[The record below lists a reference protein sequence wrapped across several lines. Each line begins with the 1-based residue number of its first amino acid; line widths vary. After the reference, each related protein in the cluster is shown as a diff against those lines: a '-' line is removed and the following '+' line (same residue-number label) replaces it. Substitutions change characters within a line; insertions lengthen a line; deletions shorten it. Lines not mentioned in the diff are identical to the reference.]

1 MSRKPI
7 DMRKI
12 REVIRLRQCLR
23 LSVREIAASCAIGR
37 TTVGEYLRRSEAA
50 GLGWPLPDDL
60 DDEGLER
67 LLFPPPAA
75 CAAAVRP
82 VPDWTRVRRELSGK
96 GVTLM
101 LLWHEY
107 KRSFPEGYGYSRYA
121 ELYRVWEK
129 STDLRMLQR
138 HKAGQKLFADFA
150 GLTMPVKDPKTGLV
164 RKVQIYVGAL
174 GASQHIF
181 AKAYESQELPNWL
194 AANADALEF
203 YGAVPEMLVPDN
215 LKSGVTSADRY
226 EPVVNPAF
234 AEFARHYGLAVV
246 PARPKKPRDKS
257 KVENAV
263 LQVERWILAP
273 LRDRTFFS
281 LEELNDAIA
290 AKLEELADRL
300 MKGPEASRRQLFE
313 ELDRP
318 AMRPLPASRYVY
330 AAWSRCKVG
339 PDYHVELEGHRY
351 SVPHT
356 LVGTRVDLRAADMT
370 VEIFSKGKRVCGHLR
385 SLLRRGFTTDPD
397 HMPRAHRE
405 FAQWT
410 PERLERWALE
420 NGPNASAFVS
430 ELMDGRV
437 HRQQAFRACMG
448 AISLSKSY
456 GSERLEAACGRALAC
471 RAFSY
476 RSLKTILEKGLD
488 HGWAP
493 ASAPEEPAADHA
505 NLRGA
510 RYYEEDPPCAS

>member
-1 MSRKPI
+1 
-7 DMRKI
+7 MRKI
-12 REVIRLRQCLR
+12 REVIRLRHSLR

-37 TTVGEYLRRSEAA
+37 TTVGEYLRRSQAA
-50 GLGWPLPDDL
+50 GLGWPLPDEL
-60 DDEGLER
+60 DDDGLQR
-67 LLFPPPAA
+67 RLFPPPAA
-75 CAAAVRP
+75 CTAAGRP
-82 VPDWTRVRRELSGK
+82 LPDWPRVRRELARK
-96 GVTLM
+96 GVTLL

-121 ELYRVWEK
+121 ELYRVWER

-138 HKAGQKLFADFA
+138 HKAGEKLFADFA
-150 GLTMPVKDPKTGLV
+150 GLTIPVTDPKTGLV
-164 RKVQIYVGAL
+164 RKVQIYAGAL

-181 AKAYESQELPNWL
+181 AKAYESQDLQSWL
-194 AANADALEF
+194 EANADALEF

-215 LKSGVTSADRY
+215 LKSGVKSADRY
-226 EPVVNPAF
+226 EPVLNPAF

-273 LRDRTFFS
+273 LRNRTFFS

-290 AKLEELADRL
+290 AKLEELADRT
-300 MKGPEASRRQLFE
+300 MKGPRASRRQLFE

-318 AMRPLPASRYVY
+318 AMGPLPSSRYVY
-330 AAWSRCKVG
+330 AAWSRCKVA

-356 LVGTRVDLRAADMT
+356 LVGSRVDLRAAPLT
-370 VEIFSKGKRVCGHLR
+370 VEVFSKGKRVCGHVR

-420 NGPNASAFVS
+420 VGPNASGFVAG
-430 ELMDGRV
+430 LMDGRV
-437 HRQQAFRACMG
+437 HPQQAFRACMG
-448 AISLSKSY
+448 VISLAKSY
-456 GSERLEAACGRALAC
+456 GPERLEAACGRALAY

-476 RSLKTILEKGLD
+476 RSLKTILDKGLD
-488 HGWAP
+488 QGWAP
-493 ASAPEEPAADHA
+493 VAGADEPAADHA

-510 RYYEEDPPCAS
+510 EYYEEVSPCAS